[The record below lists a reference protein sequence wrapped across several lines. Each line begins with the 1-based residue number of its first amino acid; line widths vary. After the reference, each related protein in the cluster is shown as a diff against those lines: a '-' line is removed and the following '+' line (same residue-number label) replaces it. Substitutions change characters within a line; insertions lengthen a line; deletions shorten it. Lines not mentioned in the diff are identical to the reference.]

1 MKLGV
6 NQMEETSCDFVN
18 KEVKFQFVREFDLT
32 KSQTLNFKNNTN
44 LHKAYLI
51 FDYPFNPK
59 LMFYGCNKLTDVD
72 IQGNIYPADSSLYAA
87 NFYGCSRLQ
96 NLSIT
101 TISKSMH
108 LEGATSLTQESVN
121 NIINALADGV
131 TNQEITFASTQY
143 GYVTEEQKTAATA
156 KGWTINQA

>member
-6 NQMEETSCDFVN
+6 NQMEETSCSFIN
-18 KEVKFQFVREFDLT
+18 HEVKFQFVREFDLGR
-32 KSQTLNFKNNTN
+32 SNTLNFKNNTN
-44 LHKAYLI
+44 LQKAYLI

-59 LMFYGCNKLTDVD
+59 TMFYGCNKLTDVD
-72 IQGNIYPADSSLYAA
+72 IQGNIYPNDSSLFAS
-87 NFYGCSRLQ
+87 NFYSCSRLQ

-131 TNQEITFASTQY
+131 TNQTITFAATQY
-143 GYVTEEQKTAATA
+143 GYITEEQKTAATA

>member
-1 MKLGV
+1 
-6 NQMEETSCDFVN
+6 MEEASCSFVN
-18 KEVKFQFVREFDLT
+18 HEVKFQFVREFNLS
-32 KSQTLNFKNNTN
+32 KSNKLNFKFNTN

-51 FDYPFNPK
+51 FDYPFNPDQ
-59 LMFYGCNKLTDVD
+59 MFYACSRLTDVD
-72 IQGNIYPADSSLYAA
+72 IQGNIYPADDSLFAA
-87 NFYGCSRLQ
+87 NFYGCSRLE

-101 TISKSMH
+101 TISRSMH
-108 LEGATSLTQESVN
+108 LEEATSLTQESVN

-131 TNQEITFASTQY
+131 TNQEITFAATQY

>member
-1 MKLGV
+1 
-6 NQMEETSCDFVN
+6 MEETSCGFVN
-18 KEVKFQFVREFDLT
+18 HEVQFPFVREFDLVR
-32 KSQTLNFKNNTN
+32 SHTLNFKNNTN
-44 LHKAYLI
+44 IQKAYLI
-51 FDYPFNPK
+51 FDYPFNPDQ
-59 LMFYGCNKLTDVD
+59 MFYGCNKLTDVD
-72 IQGNIYPADSSLYAA
+72 IQGNIYPTDSSRYAA

-108 LEGATSLTQESVN
+108 LEGAPSLTQESVN